1 LSLPGRTA
9 AAFLF
14 IWASAGHAQY
24 IISTIAGGGLPAVPA
39 LAVASSIASPKSVAI
54 DTFGNQYFLYDNGVF
69 EASIGGVLT
78 RIAGLSAVPGF
89 SGDGGPAILAS
100 FNGPTGIAVDP
111 HGNVYV
117 ADTGNARIRKFTVGG
132 IVSTIAGNGQTRF
145 SGDGG
150 PAVDAEFDQPGALAA
165 DSAGDLFI
173 VDNYNYRIRK
183 IAADGSI
190 STVAGNG
197 TYGYSGDGGPATG
210 AELSFF
216 PTGLAVDSA
225 GDLYIADTN
234 NSRIRKV
241 SNGIISTVAGDGAF
255 GYSGDGAP
263 ALNAEFSSPTGVAVD
278 QMGNIY
284 IADFANA
291 RIREVALNGIISTV
305 AGNGY
310 GGYSGDGGPAVSATL
325 YGPWAIAIDS
335 FANLYFADS
344 YNNAIRKFTVGGTIS
359 TVVGNG
365 TDGYFGDGGPANAAG
380 ISGPYAVALD
390 STGNLYITE
399 TGNCRVRKVAVSGII
414 STFAGSIAC
423 GYSGDGG
430 PASSAEL
437 FNVQGLVIDNLGN
450 VFIADSDNSRIRKV
464 GLNGL
469 ISTIAG
475 TGLSGYSGDG
485 GPATSAQISAAGGMA
500 LDSSGNLYFAD
511 SANYR
516 IREVAV
522 NGTISTVAGN
532 GIFGYSGDGGLA
544 TNAELG
550 VPIGVAID
558 SAGNLY
564 IGDGDNARVRKVA
577 AGGIST
583 YAGDGIYGYAGD
595 GGPATSAEIGLP
607 TSVALD
613 DAGDLFITDA
623 DGQIREVSP
632 GGTISTVAGV
642 NVTGYSGDGGLAAS
656 AKLDFPQGAIVSPSG
671 ALYFADAGNNVI
683 RELVPV
689 SSSALLTISSTHTGG
704 FFTGQTGN
712 TYSLGVSNN
721 SLAGP
726 TVGAVTVTELTPNG
740 LTFVSMAGNGWN
752 CSSNVCARSDV
763 LAPGAAYPPLT
774 LVVDVSSNAPASL
787 VNQATVTGGGSFAAA
802 ADDLTVVAP
811 CLAVTPASIS
821 VDTTGGSPQVIAI
834 TAAASNCAWTA
845 ATTSSW
851 IQISS
856 LSGTGS
862 GTSTVTI
869 PPNTTGADLAGF
881 ITIGPFTIPVTQ
893 RFTAQ
898 VFSDVAPGYYDF
910 DAVNLLS
917 TEGITTGCSPTDFC
931 PTANIIRSQMA
942 IFIIRAIFHT
952 DNFPY
957 STMPVF
963 SDVPAGS
970 FGFQWIQKMAELGIT
985 QGCATNLFC
994 PNDQVTRDQMA
1005 VFLIRM
1011 RYGASYNFDYPSTP
1025 YFTDVGPASFGWS
1038 WIQRLKEDNIT
1049 SGCTATTFCPTNPVS
1064 RGDMATFVMRG
1075 AFNQLLPAGE
1085 PVLLSISPTTIVHGA
1100 DPEIFTL
1107 TGLNTNFVDGVTSL
1121 GAIPEITVGTVSVIS
1136 ATTLTV
1142 QLSASSSAALEPVSP
1157 LAITG
1162 IPPGN
1167 EEAVLPNGLVVQ

>member
-1 LSLPGRTA
+1 
-9 AAFLF
+9 
-14 IWASAGHAQY
+14 
-24 IISTIAGGGLPAVPA
+24 
-39 LAVASSIASPKSVAI
+39 
-54 DTFGNQYFLYDNGVF
+54 
-69 EASIGGVLT
+69 
-78 RIAGLSAVPGF
+78 
-89 SGDGGPAILAS
+89 
-100 FNGPTGIAVDP
+100 
-111 HGNVYV
+111 
-117 ADTGNARIRKFTVGG
+117 
-132 IVSTIAGNGQTRF
+132 
-145 SGDGG
+145 
-150 PAVDAEFDQPGALAA
+150 
-165 DSAGDLFI
+165 
-173 VDNYNYRIRK
+173 
-183 IAADGSI
+183 
-190 STVAGNG
+190 
-197 TYGYSGDGGPATG
+197 
-210 AELSFF
+210 
-216 PTGLAVDSA
+216 
-225 GDLYIADTN
+225 
-234 NSRIRKV
+234 
-241 SNGIISTVAGDGAF
+241 
-255 GYSGDGAP
+255 
-263 ALNAEFSSPTGVAVD
+263 
-278 QMGNIY
+278 M
-284 IADFANA
+284 
-291 RIREVALNGIISTV
+291 
-305 AGNGY
+305 
-310 GGYSGDGGPAVSATL
+310 
-325 YGPWAIAIDS
+325 
-335 FANLYFADS
+335 
-344 YNNAIRKFTVGGTIS
+344 
-359 TVVGNG
+359 
-365 TDGYFGDGGPANAAG
+365 
-380 ISGPYAVALD
+380 
-390 STGNLYITE
+390 
-399 TGNCRVRKVAVSGII
+399 
-414 STFAGSIAC
+414 
-423 GYSGDGG
+423 
-430 PASSAEL
+430 
-437 FNVQGLVIDNLGN
+437 
-450 VFIADSDNSRIRKV
+450 
-464 GLNGL
+464 
-469 ISTIAG
+469 
-475 TGLSGYSGDG
+475 
-485 GPATSAQISAAGGMA
+485 
-500 LDSSGNLYFAD
+500 
-511 SANYR
+511 
-516 IREVAV
+516 
-522 NGTISTVAGN
+522 
-532 GIFGYSGDGGLA
+532 
-544 TNAELG
+544 
-550 VPIGVAID
+550 
-558 SAGNLY
+558 
-564 IGDGDNARVRKVA
+564 RKVA

-740 LTFVSMAGNGWN
+740 LTFVSMAGNGWY